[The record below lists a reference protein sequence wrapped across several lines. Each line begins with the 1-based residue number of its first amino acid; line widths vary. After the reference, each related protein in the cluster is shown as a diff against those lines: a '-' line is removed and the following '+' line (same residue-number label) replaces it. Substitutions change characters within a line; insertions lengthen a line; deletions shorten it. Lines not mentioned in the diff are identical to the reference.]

1 MLHLKHDND
10 DYDDDV
16 KDDGNDMMCNI
27 VIHSCMD
34 TIILLFN
41 TSSFLYAFSCIFTT
55 TVYTYDLFCV
65 HLFDKE
71 S

>member
-27 VIHSCMD
+27 VIHSCKD
-34 TIILLFN
+34 IIISLFN
-41 TSSFLYAFSCIFTT
+41 TFSILKCVQATSSEGD
-55 TVYTYDLFCV
+55 TVGCTHMIY
-65 HLFDKE
+65 
-71 S
+71 

>member
-27 VIHSCMD
+27 VIHSCKD
-34 TIILLFN
+34 IIISLFI
-41 TSSFLYAFSCIFTT
+41 TSSISKLCKQHFQKGDAVGYVLITLKS
-55 TVYTYDLFCV
+55 
-65 HLFDKE
+65 K
-71 S
+71 

>member
-27 VIHSCMD
+27 VIHSCKD
-34 TIILLFN
+34 IIISLFN
-41 TSSFLYAFSCIFTT
+41 TSSILYL
-55 TVYTYDLFCV
+55 YKQ
-65 HLFDKE
+65 HLQKG
-71 S
+71 